1 MPDWMT
7 DLVQKSGMGPSAQ
20 DKAEGDA
27 RWAGDFADKLTVA
40 IALREWEQAVS
51 LVEEGK
57 ILFSTLSSIDN
68 LWCS

>member
-1 MPDWMT
+1 MPDWMA
-7 DLVQKSGMGPSAQ
+7 DLVQKPGAGPSAQ

-27 RWAGDFADKLTVA
+27 RWAGDFADRLTLA

-57 ILFSTLSSIDN
+57 APSRAYHNTDDPRYS
-68 LWCS
+68 

>member
-51 LVEEGK
+51 LVEEGEMHVPA
-57 ILFSTLSSIDN
+57 LSSIDN
-68 LWCS
+68 PWCS

>member
-57 ILFSTLSSIDN
+57 IRVPTVI
-68 LWCS
+68 CR

>member
-7 DLVQKSGMGPSAQ
+7 DLAQKSGVGPSTQ

-27 RWAGDFADKLTVA
+27 RWAGDFADRLTVA

-51 LVEEGK
+51 LIEEGK
-57 ILFSTLSSIDN
+57 MVVLKLS
-68 LWCS
+68 

>member
-51 LVEEGK
+51 LVEDGK
-57 ILFSTLSSIDN
+57 ILFSTLLSIDN
-68 LWCS
+68 QRCS

>member
-7 DLVQKSGMGPSAQ
+7 DLAQKSGAGPSTQ

-27 RWAGDFADKLTVA
+27 RWAGDFADRLTVA

-51 LVEEGK
+51 LIEEGE
-57 ILFSTLSSIDN
+57 ILVSRLS
-68 LWCS
+68 

>member
-7 DLVQKSGMGPSAQ
+7 DLVQIPGMGQSAQ

-27 RWAGDFADKLTVA
+27 RWAGYFADKLTVA

-51 LVEEGK
+51 LVEEGN
-57 ILFSTLSSIDN
+57 ILALRLLCINN
-68 LWCS
+68 LRCS

>member
-1 MPDWMT
+1 MPDWMA
-7 DLVQKSGMGPSAQ
+7 DLAQKSAIGSNAQ

-27 RWAGDFADKLTVA
+27 RWVSDFADKLTVA

-57 ILFSTLSSIDN
+57 IQIPSSKGFKHQ
-68 LWCS
+68 

>member
-7 DLVQKSGMGPSAQ
+7 DLVQKSGMGPSSQ

-27 RWAGDFADKLTVA
+27 RWAGDFADRLTVA

-57 ILFSTLSSIDN
+57 IHVSTLSSIDN
-68 LWCS
+68 PWCS